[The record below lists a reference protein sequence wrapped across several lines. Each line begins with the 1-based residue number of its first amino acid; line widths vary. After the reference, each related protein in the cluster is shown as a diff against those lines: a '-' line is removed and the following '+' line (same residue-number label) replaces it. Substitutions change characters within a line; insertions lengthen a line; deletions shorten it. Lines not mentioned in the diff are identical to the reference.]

1 MVFLAIMHARFTNLK
16 PGARLPRHL
25 FALVAF
31 PLALLC
37 ATALESQAQRKDT
50 PSGLEVPRFV
60 SLRSDKIFV
69 RVGPGSD
76 FKIVFTFQRAGLPVE
91 IYQET
96 ELWRRVR
103 DSEGSTGWIFH
114 TLLSGRRTALVAPW
128 EQKEAQPKS
137 AEIRDRKQPNAAV
150 VANVE
155 PGVIAN
161 IRSCDGTWCE
171 IHVGSVSGFIEQ
183 KKLWGVYPNEIV
195 K

>member
-1 MVFLAIMHARFTNLK
+1 MVFDGIMHARPRNLK
-16 PGARLPRHL
+16 RRARPTGRLL
-25 FALVAF
+25 
-31 PLALLC
+31 PLAAGLL
-37 ATALESQAQRKDT
+37 AALCGDAAAQRKDT

-69 RVGPGSD
+69 RVGPGAD

-114 TLLSGRRTALVAPW
+114 TLLSGRRTALVTPW
-128 EQKEAQPKS
+128 EQKEASPKS
-137 AEIRDRKQPNAAV
+137 AEIRDRKQATATI

-171 IHVGSVSGFIEQ
+171 ISVGPVSGYIEQ

>member
-1 MVFLAIMHARFTNLK
+1 MVFVGIMHARPRNLK
-16 PGARLPRHL
+16 QRARLPRRL
-25 FALVAF
+25 
-31 PLALLC
+31 LALTIAGL
-37 ATALESQAQRKDT
+37 APFGVPAGEANAQRKDT

-69 RVGPGSD
+69 RVGPGAD

-114 TLLSGRRTALVAPW
+114 SLLSGRRTVLVAPW
-128 EQKEAQPKS
+128 EQKEAAPKS
-137 AEIRDRKQPNAAV
+137 AEIRERKQADAAI

-161 IRSCDGTWCE
+161 IRSCDGSWCE
-171 IHVGSVSGFIEQ
+171 INVGSVSGFIEQ
-183 KKLWGVYPNEIV
+183 KKLWGVYPNEVV